1 MLRLA
6 GLPAAT
12 RCPRVSVRR
21 LAAAIEIRFSGPEC
35 DQAFDLDARFLGP
48 DADLESEELALLAE
62 LGRRG
67 YEVCRL
73 EPGVDEG

>member
-21 LAAAIEIRFSGPEC
+21 RAAAIEIRFSGPDC
-35 DQAFDLDARFLGP
+35 DQAFDVDARFLSP
-48 DADLESEELALLAE
+48 DADLETEELALLVE

-67 YEVCRL
+67 YEVRRL
-73 EPGVDEG
+73 EPGGDED